1 MTTLETQL
9 AEIELFWATP
19 QIFFENE
26 TFQFFSCFIWYK
38 STKMKKTHIFYNGKT
53 NRKYLQIPNLQ
64 ALTLGRIKKIT
75 LYLDTEFRALKT
87 NLNMVYIQNLQL
99 LLTHK
104 TCPTSK

>member
-1 MTTLETQL
+1 MTTLETQY
-9 AEIELFWATP
+9 
-19 QIFFENE
+19 QNE
-26 TFQFFSCFIWYK
+26 
-38 STKMKKTHIFYNGKT
+38 KTHIFYNGKT
-53 NRKYLQIPNLQ
+53 NRKYLQIPNLK

-104 TCPTSK
+104 TCPTSKSIMEPVKE